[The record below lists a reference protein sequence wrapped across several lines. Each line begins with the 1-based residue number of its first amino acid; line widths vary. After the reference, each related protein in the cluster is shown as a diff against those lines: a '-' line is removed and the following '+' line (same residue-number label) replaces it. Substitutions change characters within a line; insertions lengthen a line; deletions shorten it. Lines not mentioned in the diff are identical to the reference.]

1 MDNGGPKKK
10 PEKDACA
17 PAHMYTYAWMS
28 GPAGWLGDWLAGWLA
43 DWLACWPLLAGRLA
57 SRLSR

>member
-28 GPAGWLGDWLAGWLA
+28 GPAGWLGDCLAGWLA
-43 DWLACWPLLAGRLA
+43 EYTLNMDMMR
-57 SRLSR
+57 SRPY